1 MGMQLPTTE
10 DFLKQPQWVQDALN
24 HIQGW
29 IKLARPE
36 QLPPL
41 DFCTNDGDKNKWLL
55 LGGRGGGKTRPACET
70 LYWWAITEP
79 NTRWCATTSTNSD
92 LRNVIF
98 GGESGLLSVIPDSS
112 FLGGSKEKGYNKSE
126 HTIKLMNGSI
136 ISGFS
141 AESPER
147 IRGNNFH
154 GCLGD
159 EVSAWNDG
167 KTMPAMMDTG
177 EDRALYTWNMLKLA
191 VRLGEQ
197 TRFIIATTPRPTEL
211 FKEIYHDPSV
221 SITKFTTFANR
232 NNLSPS
238 FLQDI
243 LKYEGTRLGR
253 QEIYAELLEDVEGGI
268 FERKDFLLWAAKN
281 PLPAFD
287 YVIQSYDT
295 AFTEKTINDRTACT
309 TWGMFVHPKRGS
321 CAMLLDCWAEHIS
334 YPDLREKSVEEFE
347 RCVFGEFDKE
357 VDLILVEEKGSG
369 ISLIQDLQKEGLPVM
384 AYNPGSKSKFER
396 ANLVSYLPVH
406 GKIYIPE
413 GKDAESGK
421 GSQKPTSWANE
432 MLTELCQFTGKQR
445 SRDDY
450 VDSSAQAWKF
460 LLEQGFFAGEHK
472 DDDEDDET
480 EHNSPKQN
488 PYAA

>member
-1 MGMQLPTTE
+1 MLIPTTE
-10 DFLKQPQWVQDALN
+10 DFLKQPKWVQDGLN
-24 HIQGW
+24 HIQEW

-41 DFCTNDGDKNKWLL
+41 DFCTNGGDKSIWFMC
-55 LGGRGGGKTRPACET
+55 GGRGSGKTRPACET
-70 LYWWAITEP
+70 LFWWAFTEP
-79 NTRWCATTSTNSD
+79 KTRWAAVAATNSD
-92 LRNVIF
+92 IKRVLF
-98 GGESGLLSVIPDSS
+98 EGESGLINVIPHTCI
-112 FLGGSKEKGYNKSE
+112 KNYNKSD
-126 HTIKLMNGSI
+126 HILTLMNDSI
-136 ISGFS
+136 IEGYS
-141 AESPER
+141 AEVPSR
-147 IRGNNFH
+147 MRGPNFH
-154 GCLGD
+154 GGITDDLA
-159 EVSAWNDG
+159 AWNDG
-167 KTMPAMMDTG
+167 KETVRSDRN
-177 EDRALYTWNMLKLA
+177 EDEVDSAVYAWNMLKFA
-191 VRLGEQ
+191 VRLGQQ
-197 TRFIIATTPRPTEL
+197 TKMIVASTIKPTPL
-211 FKEIYHDPSV
+211 LKDIYYDPGV

-232 NNLSPS
+232 ANLAPS
-238 FLQDI
+238 YFNTL
-243 LKYEGTRLGR
+243 LKFEGTRLGR
-253 QEIYAELLEDVEGGI
+253 QELYAELLEDMEGGI
-268 FERKDFLLWAAKN
+268 FERKDFLLWASKN

-413 GKDAESGK
+413 GKDAETGK

-432 MLTELCQFTGKQR
+432 MLTEMCQFTGKQR

-472 DDDEDDET
+472 DDDSEDDDDYNTPRE
-480 EHNSPKQN
+480 N